1 MDANVWNWV
10 LIVAGVALALV
21 GRRLFWLAVALAGF
35 FLGWWLVSLFVPTPN
50 YGLSLAV
57 GVIAGVVGAVIAT
70 RSLPLIGAA
79 AGAILMG
86 LVFAVFADAFSDG
99 QVLVWIG
106 FIVGAAVGWLLVSR
120 LFELG
125 IAVVSALGGGMMV
138 TAGIMRP
145 DGLTSWEPAV
155 CIMIGLAVAV
165 VGLAVQRPD
174 RASRGGEVQAGSGR
188 S

>member
-1 MDANVWNWV
+1 MDATVWNWV

-35 FLGWWLVSLFVPTPN
+35 FLGWWLVNLFLPTPN

-57 GVIAGVVGAVIAT
+57 GVIAGVVGALIAT

-86 LVFAVFADAFSDG
+86 LVGAVLVDAFSDSQILIWLG
-99 QVLVWIG
+99 FAAGAVIGWFLVDK
-106 FIVGAAVGWLLVSR
+106 
-120 LFELG
+120 LFEVG

-138 TAGIMRP
+138 TAGLMKP

-155 CIMIGLAVAV
+155 CIVIGLAVAV
-165 VGLAVQRPD
+165 AGLVVQRPNRTGAD
-174 RASRGGEVQAGSGR
+174 AKAAARG
-188 S
+188 